1 MKNLVYFKWAV
12 VKFLNTGISIVLLL
26 RHKLT
31 YAVVQQ
37 LYTIFSTSLGLH
49 LMTLLDPE
57 KAQIFLSAHFRI
69 LLQEK

>member
-1 MKNLVYFKWAV
+1 MKNDVYFKRAV

-26 RHKLT
+26 RHKT
-31 YAVVQQ
+31 DAGSMMVF
-37 LYTIFSTSLGLH
+37 TIFSTSLGFY

-57 KAQIFLSAHFRI
+57 KAHIFLSAHFRI

>member
-1 MKNLVYFKWAV
+1 MKNDVYFKRAV

-26 RHKLT
+26 RHKQT

-37 LYTIFSTSLGLH
+37 LYAIFNTSLGFY

-57 KAQIFLSAHFRI
+57 KVLVFLSAHFRI